1 MSNEGVI
8 ILHSLLITRYQLPVT
23 ETMTNLSLQYRAS
36 TSDPWTSVPDLTSAF
51 PTLPVGALP
60 IQSVTISSEPE
71 SVTPGLTES
80 QGWLPVPD
88 DSGDD
93 DHLILHPSSPP
104 IPLALEASIM
114 TFLINYKTA
123 NYYEAKYANF
133 GQGGFI
139 TASLSLIEAK
149 ERHGSLHL
157 SFRLA
162 AAMADAL
169 TNT

>member
-1 MSNEGVI
+1 
-8 ILHSLLITRYQLPVT
+8 
-23 ETMTNLSLQYRAS
+23 MTNLYLQYRAS
-36 TSDPWTSVPDLTSAF
+36 TSDPWISVPDLTAAF
-51 PTLPVGALP
+51 PSLPVGALP
-60 IQSVTISSEPE
+60 VRSVKIASEPE
-71 SVTPGLTES
+71 SITPGVSEF
-80 QGWLPVPD
+80 QEWLPLPG
-88 DSGDD
+88 DSGADT
-93 DHLILHPSSPP
+93 HLTLRAMCPP

-114 TFLINYKTA
+114 TFLINYKNA
-123 NYYEAKYANF
+123 EYYEAKYTTY

>member
-1 MSNEGVI
+1 
-8 ILHSLLITRYQLPVT
+8 
-23 ETMTNLSLQYRAS
+23 MTNLYLQYRAS
-36 TSDPWTSVPDLTSAF
+36 TSDPWTAVPDLTSAV
-51 PTLPVGALP
+51 PSLPAGALP
-60 IQSVTISSEPE
+60 IQSVTLASEPE
-71 SVTPGLTES
+71 SVTPGVSEFQS
-80 QGWLPVPD
+80 WIPVPD
-88 DSGDD
+88 STDD
-93 DHLILHPSSPP
+93 DHLILHATCPP
-104 IPLALEASIM
+104 IPIALEASIM
-114 TFLINYKTA
+114 TFLINYKSA
-123 NYYEAKYANF
+123 AYYEAKYASY

>member
-1 MSNEGVI
+1 
-8 ILHSLLITRYQLPVT
+8 
-23 ETMTNLSLQYRAS
+23 MTNLYLQYRAS
-36 TSDPWTSVPDLTSAF
+36 TSDPWTSVPDLTTAF
-51 PTLPVGALP
+51 PTLPVSALP
-60 IQSVTISSEPE
+60 IQSVKITSEPE
-71 SVTPGLTES
+71 TVTPGVSEFQS
-80 QGWLPVPD
+80 WLPVPD
-88 DSGDD
+88 STAD
-93 DHLILHPSSPP
+93 DHLILRAVCPP
-104 IPLALEASIM
+104 IPLALEPSIM
-114 TFLINYKTA
+114 TFLINYRSA
-123 NYYEAKYANF
+123 AYHQAKYATY

>member
-1 MSNEGVI
+1 
-8 ILHSLLITRYQLPVT
+8 
-23 ETMTNLSLQYRAS
+23 MTNLYLQYRAS
-36 TSDPWTSVPDLTSAF
+36 PSDAWITVPDLTAAF
-51 PTLPVGALP
+51 PSVPVGALP
-60 IQSVTISSEPE
+60 IQSVTLSSEPE
-71 SVTPGLTES
+71 SVTPGVSEF
-80 QGWLPVPD
+80 QEWVPVPG
-88 DSGDD
+88 STED
-93 DHLILHPSSPP
+93 DHLILHASCPP

-114 TFLINYKTA
+114 TFLINYKSA
-123 NYYEAKYANF
+123 AYYEAKYVHY

>member
-1 MSNEGVI
+1 
-8 ILHSLLITRYQLPVT
+8 
-23 ETMTNLSLQYRAS
+23 MTNLYLQYRAS
-36 TSDPWTSVPDLTSAF
+36 TSDPWTTVPDLTSAF
-51 PTLPVGALP
+51 PSVPVGALP
-60 IQSVTISSEPE
+60 IQSVTIASEPE
-71 SVTPGLTES
+71 TVTPGFSES
-80 QGWLPVPD
+80 QGWLPVPGGSAID
-88 DSGDD
+88 NY
-93 DHLILHPSSPP
+93 LILHAACPP

-114 TFLINYKTA
+114 TFLINYRSA
-123 NYYEAKYANF
+123 AYHEAKYATY

-139 TASLSLIEAK
+139 TASISLIEAK